1 MKNGSGFIIEKNP
14 KMQRIHVG
22 KTQEWL
28 GEVLQ
33 QFMGGSNIEGKKKK
47 KERKKASKK
56 TGRQSH

>member
-33 QFMGGSNIEGKKKK
+33 QFMGGSNIAGKKK
-47 KERKKASKK
+47 KERIKASKK
-56 TGRQSH
+56 TGHQSH